1 MDRSHKLVEYLRSH
15 ASVDASDLSD
25 LFAVGERSVRSY
37 VREANAALVGIAS
50 IEKRR
55 GGTYEL
61 LVTDDDALKT
71 WLADEAAPR
80 AGLQTREER
89 VAYLLDD
96 LLHRI
101 EWITLDDLS
110 KLVYVSKTSLSRDIK
125 DVEKH
130 LSHYGLSIERKPRYG
145 IRVCG
150 PEEARRLCMAG
161 LVVDGLSGGAKTRSR
176 LSRVSACI
184 DRVVDRDGFHVN
196 SAAYQN
202 LVVHIAVA
210 LGRIS
215 HGCYVPMPED
225 RLVAIEAG
233 EAFSVAQDLA
243 AEVSREFDVDLP
255 REEVGYIALHL
266 AGRRVLDQDQRPDG
280 GGLVISDKTW
290 AVVDEMLAA
299 VKSVFG
305 FDFADDLELRMNLAR
320 HVEPLSIR
328 LTCCMRIENP
338 LLAETR
344 ERFPLAYSMASEMA
358 VVLACHYGVAPSEH
372 EIGYLALPLIL
383 AMERQRSAPVK
394 KNILVV
400 CASGQ
405 GSAKLLEYRYRQE
418 FGRWIDTVTACD
430 AAQVS
435 DIDFRRIDYVFTT
448 VPLGVELPVPVREV
462 GFFLDDTEARDV
474 RRLLQ
479 WTRAPAGWIASFF
492 PEDLFFADL
501 DVWTKDEA
509 LDRLCAEV
517 SSRRALQGDLRLLV
531 GEREGLAQTSFGNA
545 VAMPHPTR
553 PIATTT
559 FVAVATL
566 RREVDWG
573 GHPVRALFLT
583 CISPGGDERRQ
594 AFYGTLA
601 RTLRSSELIGR
612 LLETPEYKT
621 LIQILIEAEKME
633 IGDQP

>member
-1 MDRSHKLVEYLRSH
+1 
-15 ASVDASDLSD
+15 
-25 LFAVGERSVRSY
+25 
-37 VREANAALVGIAS
+37 
-50 IEKRR
+50 
-55 GGTYEL
+55 
-61 LVTDDDALKT
+61 
-71 WLADEAAPR
+71 
-80 AGLQTREER
+80 
-89 VAYLLDD
+89 
-96 LLHRI
+96 
-101 EWITLDDLS
+101 
-110 KLVYVSKTSLSRDIK
+110 
-125 DVEKH
+125 
-130 LSHYGLSIERKPRYG
+130 
-145 IRVCG
+145 
-150 PEEARRLCMAG
+150 
-161 LVVDGLSGGAKTRSR
+161 
-176 LSRVSACI
+176 
-184 DRVVDRDGFHVN
+184 
-196 SAAYQN
+196 
-202 LVVHIAVA
+202 
-210 LGRIS
+210 
-215 HGCYVPMPED
+215 
-225 RLVAIEAG
+225 
-233 EAFSVAQDLA
+233 
-243 AEVSREFDVDLP
+243 
-255 REEVGYIALHL
+255 
-266 AGRRVLDQDQRPDG
+266 
-280 GGLVISDKTW
+280 
-290 AVVDEMLAA
+290 
-299 VKSVFG
+299 
-305 FDFADDLELRMNLAR
+305 MNLAR

-509 LDRLCAEV
+509 LDRLCVEV